1 MEKQFRHYRFSM
13 LIAEQIYPVDLP
25 GLGGFCHRGLQVQF
39 EEGEIQGR
47 PWSWENGLWHKP
59 SHCSQRLSGFRL
71 NSPFPRILIT
81 LGHTLRLFA
90 KLIKTN
96 MGKLLEA
103 GPTISQLLKVPT
115 QQLKGRR
122 GANSS
127 CFVWHGGLRKF
138 ERQMIQNKKQCKNRL
153 GNYCAVTINEAIENI
168 NHSLTSEAC
177 CERRIRRFYVPSTRK
192 PQGPGA

>member
-1 MEKQFRHYRFSM
+1 MGFDTEDSRSSLKKGRSKVGHEAGKMDCGTNLLTVHS
-13 LIAEQIYPVDLP
+13 D
-25 GLGGFCHRGLQVQF
+25 GG
-39 EEGEIQGR
+39 E
-47 PWSWENGLWHKP
+47 
-59 SHCSQRLSGFRL
+59 QRLSGIRL

-103 GPTISQLLKVPT
+103 APTISQLLKVST

-127 CFVWHGGLRKF
+127 CFV
-138 ERQMIQNKKQCKNRL
+138 
-153 GNYCAVTINEAIENI
+153 
-168 NHSLTSEAC
+168 
-177 CERRIRRFYVPSTRK
+177 
-192 PQGPGA
+192 

>member
-1 MEKQFRHYRFSM
+1 MGRVGWLY
-13 LIAEQIYPVDLP
+13 
-25 GLGGFCHRGLQVQF
+25 HRGLQSRSSSKKGKSKVGHEAGKMDYGTSF
-39 EEGEIQGR
+39 LNVHTDRSE
-47 PWSWENGLWHKP
+47 
-59 SHCSQRLSGFRL
+59 QRLSGIRL

-81 LGHTLRLFA
+81 LGQTLRIFA

-96 MGKLLEA
+96 MGRLLEE
-103 GPTISQLLKVPT
+103 GPPASELLKVST

-127 CFVWHGGLRKF
+127 RFVWHGELRKF
-138 ERQMIQNKKQCKNRL
+138 ERQIIQSKKQCKNRL

-168 NHSLTSEAC
+168 NHSLASEAC